1 MRSSNDIQLA
11 ISNQEGLMSSTNFGN
26 LVSDE
31 EKEDEANGVHVEGLE
46 DATTL
51 WVVC

>member
-1 MRSSNDIQLA
+1 MRS
-11 ISNQEGLMSSTNFGN
+11 MNFGN

-31 EKEDEANGVHVEGLE
+31 EKEDEANGVQVEGLE

-51 WVVC
+51 WMVC